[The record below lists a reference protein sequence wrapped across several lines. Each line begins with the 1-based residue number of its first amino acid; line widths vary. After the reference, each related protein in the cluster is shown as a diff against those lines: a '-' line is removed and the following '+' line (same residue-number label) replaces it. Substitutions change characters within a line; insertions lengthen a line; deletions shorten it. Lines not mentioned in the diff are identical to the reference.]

1 MDIGITGET
10 GFVGRAV
17 WRHLADQGHRV
28 LSLRSWTYG
37 WAPGG
42 PPAAPGDKPA
52 NLDWVLHLGARTD
65 IADSWERPTATYA
78 NNVGSTLAAL
88 DIARGAG
95 ASLVYM
101 SSYVYGVPQYLPIDE
116 RHPTDA
122 VNPYMGS
129 KLLGEQL
136 CRQWHDFLD
145 LPLVV
150 LRCFN
155 IYGDHERSD
164 RLVPALLTLART
176 GARLEID
183 DPEPRRDYLYIK
195 DFVRLIQRIVEA
207 DPVPSGTYNVGGGE
221 AISNREVA
229 ETVRRLVNE
238 ERSVHYAGRP
248 RRNDIAECRADAT
261 KVREAFDWRP
271 EYGLERGLAEILGCA
286 R

>member
-1 MDIGITGET
+1 VDIGITGET

-145 LPLVV
+145 
-150 LRCFN
+150 
-155 IYGDHERSD
+155 
-164 RLVPALLTLART
+164 
-176 GARLEID
+176 
-183 DPEPRRDYLYIK
+183 
-195 DFVRLIQRIVEA
+195 
-207 DPVPSGTYNVGGGE
+207 
-221 AISNREVA
+221 
-229 ETVRRLVNE
+229 
-238 ERSVHYAGRP
+238 
-248 RRNDIAECRADAT
+248 
-261 KVREAFDWRP
+261 
-271 EYGLERGLAEILGCA
+271 
-286 R
+286 